1 MIGWR
6 EFMKNIKSK
15 KIKTAVSLINRYL
28 LVAIVLFLLAIPFYI
43 WAYMIETQEEKTP
56 VGFTEQVASGTL
68 TSGEYVELKV
78 TEIPRVFAEY
88 DSSKTSDKYYFVWSD
103 NYLNVAFL
111 DYATYQ
117 KLSQEDIHENP
128 ITIRGMTKALPNDVI
143 DLAISGYNEMVG
155 EEFLTAANYQSYLS
169 TLYIDTTADLHNSTL
184 QVFFGVLFTVLGII
198 FLTMFIAYRKKF
210 KKMWK
215 HYSEREWNRIFKE
228 LESEDVKTYKKSRLY
243 LTENYIVGLNH
254 GLTVVPYEDLAWV
267 YPYQL
272 KQYGIT
278 TSRSLVLWTKKKERY
293 TVASLEGIM
302 KSKAMMEEV
311 MDFIVTK
318 NPALLVGFN
327 DENRKR
333 AKDLYQIR

>member
-1 MIGWR
+1 
-6 EFMKNIKSK
+6 MKNIKSK

-68 TSGEYVELKV
+68 TSGEYAELKV
-78 TEIPRVFAEY
+78 TEVPSVFAEY

-103 NYLNVAFL
+103 NYLVIAFL
-111 DYATYQ
+111 DYDTYE
-117 KLSQEDIHENP
+117 KLNQEDIRENP
-128 ITIRGMTKALPNDVI
+128 ITIRGITQETPNDVI
-143 DLAISGYNEMVG
+143 ELAISGYNEMVG
-155 EEFLTAANYQSYLS
+155 EEFLTTTNYQSYLS
-169 TLYIDTTADLHNSTL
+169 TLYIDTTADLYNSTL

-215 HYSEREWNRIFKE
+215 HYSEREWDRISKE
-228 LESEDVKTYKKSRLY
+228 LESDEVKVYKKSRLY
-243 LTENYIVGLNH
+243 LTEHYIVGLNH

-278 TSRSLVLWTKKKERY
+278 TSRSLVLWTKKRERY

-311 MDFIVTK
+311 IDFIVSK
-318 NPALLVGFN
+318 NPSLLVGFN